1 MNTKRTIRKLFI
13 TAIWILVG
21 GGLVS
26 LLLAANSN
34 KKKQVCSDYTIVVKS
49 KGEKPVIADNEV
61 LQWLRSV
68 AKGNI
73 RQQPVKELDLHSME
87 LLVEK
92 NAWVKDAEL
101 WFDNRSVLHVVV
113 EERSP
118 LARVFTTS
126 SGSYYLDEELH
137 RLPLKKGWMIELPVF
152 TGFPDRNK
160 WTKKDSLLGKDIIQL
175 ADHISRDEFWK
186 AQIEQVDMDSR
197 GQFDLVTLVGNNII
211 RLGKVEDLESKF
223 NRLDLF
229 YKKVLSKTGFE
240 KYAAIDVRFKGQI
253 VGQKKANN

>member
-13 TAIWILVG
+13 TAIWLLVG

-34 KKKQVCSDYTIVVKS
+34 KKRQVCSDYTIVVKG
-49 KGEKPVIADNEV
+49 KGEKTVIADSEV

-73 RQQPVKELDLHSME
+73 RQQPVKELDLHTME
-87 LLVEK
+87 VLVEK

-101 WFDNRSVLHVVV
+101 WFDNRNVLHVVV

-126 SGSYYLDEELH
+126 SGSFYLDEELH

-152 TGFPDRNK
+152 TGFPDHNK
-160 WTKKDSLLGKDIIQL
+160 WTRKDSLTGKEIIQL
-175 ADHISRDEFWK
+175 SDYIMQDDFWK

-211 RLGKVEDLESKF
+211 RLGKAEDLESKF

-253 VGQKKANN
+253 IGVK

>member
-1 MNTKRTIRKLFI
+1 MNTKRAIRKLLI
-13 TAIWILVG
+13 AALWLLVG

-34 KKKQVCSDYTIVVKS
+34 KKRQVCRDYSIVIKG

-73 RQQPVKELDLHSME
+73 REQPVTELDLHAME

-101 WFDNRSVLHVVV
+101 WFDNRNVLHVVV

-126 SGSYYLDEELH
+126 SGSFYLDEELH

-152 TGFPDRNK
+152 TGFPDRQK
-160 WTKKDSLLGKDIIQL
+160 WTKRDSLSGKEIL
-175 ADHISRDEFWK
+175 ELSNYISGDEFWK

-211 RLGKVEDLESKF
+211 RLGKAEELESKF
-223 NRLDLF
+223 NRLNLF

-240 KYAAIDVRFKGQI
+240 KYPVIDVRFKGQI
-253 VGQKKANN
+253 VGQKQK

>member
-13 TAIWILVG
+13 TAIWLLVG

-34 KKKQVCSDYTIVVKS
+34 KKRQVCRDYSIVVKS
-49 KGEKPVIADNEV
+49 KGEKSVIADNEV

-73 RQQPVKELDLHSME
+73 REQPVKELDLHTME

-101 WFDNRSVLHVVV
+101 WFDNRNVLHVVV

-126 SGSYYLDEELH
+126 SGSFYLDEELH

-160 WTKKDSLLGKDIIQL
+160 WTKKDSLLGKEIIHL
-175 ADHISRDEFWK
+175 SEYISQDEFWQ

-211 RLGKVEDLESKF
+211 RLGKAEDLESKF

-240 KYAAIDVRFKGQI
+240 KYTAIDVRFKGQI
-253 VGQKKANN
+253 IGVK